1 MSRKYVVVL
10 KICKSCSGSRSKCV
24 DRDLNKDTNN
34 STRRGSNVGKVE
46 VKIVGGVRRWCW

>member
-10 KICKSCSGSRSKCV
+10 KICKSCGGSRSKCV
-24 DRDLNKDTNN
+24 DRDLNKDTN

-46 VKIVGGVRRWCW
+46 VKIRWGGGN